1 MSALARPVSRIFA
14 VEQEPE
20 GRSKVIGVMK
30 KKNRGRR
37 RLLILSAELLL
48 FAVVYLA
55 ARSWLQQDMAEG
67 LAPPIEAAQVD
78 GSHISLEQF
87 QGRPVLV
94 YFWASWCT
102 ICKLEQGA
110 INAIKKDWPVIT
122 IAMQSG
128 DAKDIDQYLK
138 ENGLD
143 WPVIAD
149 PDGSLAQRYGV
160 RGVPSSFIL
169 DKDGVIHS
177 RESGYTTS
185 YGLRLRLWAA
195 RNGFL

>member
-1 MSALARPVSRIFA
+1 MSALTRAVGRIFA
-14 VEQEPE
+14 PEPE
-20 GRSKVIGVMK
+20 PDRRRKVIGLMK
-30 KKNRGRR
+30 KQSRGRR
-37 RLLILSAELLL
+37 RLLILAAELLL

-55 ARSWLQQDMAEG
+55 VRSWLQQDMADG
-67 LAPPIEAAQVD
+67 LAPPIEAALVD
-78 GSHISLEQF
+78 GSSIDLQQY
-87 QGRPVLV
+87 QGKPVLV

-128 DAKDIDQYLK
+128 NARDIDQYLK

-149 PDGSLAQRYGV
+149 PDGRLAQRYGV

-169 DKDGVIHS
+169 DKDGVIHF

-195 RNGFL
+195 RSGFL

>member
-1 MSALARPVSRIFA
+1 MSALARPVSIIFA
-14 VEQEPE
+14 AEPEPE
-20 GRSKVIGVMK
+20 GWWKVIGLMK
-30 KKNRGRR
+30 KQSSGRR
-37 RLLILSAELLL
+37 RLLILAAELLL
-48 FAVVYLA
+48 FLAVYLA
-55 ARSWLQQDMAEG
+55 VRSWMQRDMADG
-67 LAPPIEAAQVD
+67 LAPPFEAAEVD
-78 GSHISLEQF
+78 GNPISLEQF

-128 DAKDIDQYLK
+128 NAKDIDQYLK
-138 ENGLD
+138 ENDLD

-169 DKDGVIHS
+169 DKDGVIHF

-195 RNGFL
+195 RKGLL